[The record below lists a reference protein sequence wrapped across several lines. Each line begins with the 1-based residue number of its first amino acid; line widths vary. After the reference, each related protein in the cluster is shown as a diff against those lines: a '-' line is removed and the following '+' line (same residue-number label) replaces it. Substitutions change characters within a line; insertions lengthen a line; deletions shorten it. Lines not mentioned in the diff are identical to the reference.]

1 MKFFLDT
8 ANIDE
13 IRTANEWG
21 ILDGV
26 TTNPSLAA
34 REGREFREVAAEIL
48 ELLGD
53 RPVSLE
59 TVSTDA
65 EGIIR
70 EARLL
75 ASWAPNVVA
84 KVPILPE
91 GLKALRVLREEGIST
106 NVTLVFS
113 ANQGLLAGKAGATYV
128 SPFIGRLD
136 DRGHDGMQVVRD
148 LVEIFDIYGYGTQV
162 LTASVR
168 HPRHVVEAAL
178 AGSDVIT
185 MPFAVMKKMFGHPF
199 TDAGLERFLSDW
211 ETVPDKDRIF
221 LEEPIPVSV
230 DPRML

>member
-1 MKFFLDT
+1 MEFFLDT

-34 REGREFREVAAEIL
+34 REGREFREVATEIL

-65 EGIIR
+65 EGIVR

-91 GLKALRVLREEGIST
+91 GLKAVRILRDQGIKT

-136 DRGHDGMQVVRD
+136 DRGHDGMEVVRD
-148 LVEIFDIYGYGTQV
+148 LVQIFDTYDIPTQV

-185 MPFAVMKKMFGHPF
+185 MPFAVMQKMFGHPF
-199 TDAGLERFLSDW
+199 TDAGLAKFLADW
-211 ETVPDKDRIF
+211 ETVPDQDSIF
-221 LEEPIPVSV
+221 
-230 DPRML
+230 RA

>member
-8 ANIDE
+8 ANVDE
-13 IRTANEWG
+13 IRTANGWG
-21 ILDGV
+21 LLNGV

-34 REGREFREVAAEIL
+34 KEGRKFREVAAEIL
-48 ELLGD
+48 DLMGD

-65 EGIIR
+65 DGMIH
-70 EARLL
+70 EARVL

-84 KVPILPE
+84 KVPLLPD
-91 GLKALRVLREEGIST
+91 GLKAVQILREEGIKT

-113 ANQGLLAGKAGATYV
+113 TNQGLLAGKAGATYV

-136 DRGHDGMQVVRD
+136 DRGHEGMQIIRE
-148 LVEIFDIYGYGTQV
+148 LAQIFETYDFDTQV

-178 AGSDVIT
+178 AGADVIT
-185 MPFAVMKKMFGHPF
+185 MPFTVMKKLFNHPL
-199 TDAGLERFLSDW
+199 TDVGLESFLADW
-211 ETVPDKDRIF
+211 ETVPDKDEIF
-221 LEEPIPVSV
+221 RKELVPA
-230 DPRML
+230 

>member
-13 IRTANEWG
+13 IRTANDWG
-21 ILDGV
+21 ILDGI

-34 REGREFREVAAEIL
+34 KEGREFRELAAEIL
-48 ELLGD
+48 DLMGD

-65 EGIIR
+65 EGMIH
-70 EARLL
+70 EAQVL
-75 ASWAPNVVA
+75 ASWAPNVVT
-84 KVPILPE
+84 KVPLLPE
-91 GLKALRVLREEGIST
+91 GLKAVRVLREEGIKT

-113 ANQGLLAGKAGATYV
+113 TNQGLLAGKAGATYV

-136 DRGHDGMQVVRD
+136 DRAHDGMELVRE
-148 LVEIFDIYGYGTQV
+148 LVHIFEIYDFETNV

-178 AGSDVIT
+178 AGADVIT
-185 MPFAVMKKMFGHPF
+185 MPFSVMEKLFQHPL
-199 TDAGLERFLSDW
+199 TEVGLERFLSDW
-211 ETVPDKDRIF
+211 ESVPDKDRIF
-221 LEEPIPVSV
+221 RAEPVPA
-230 DPRML
+230 

>member
-13 IRTANEWG
+13 IRIADKWG

-26 TTNPSLAA
+26 TTNPTLAA
-34 REGREFREVAAEIL
+34 KEGRNFRDIAIEIL

-65 EGIIR
+65 EGIIH
-70 EARLL
+70 EARVL
-75 ASWAPNVVA
+75 ASWAPNVVT
-84 KVPILPE
+84 KVPLLPE
-91 GLKALRVLREEGIST
+91 GLKALRVLREEGIRT

-113 ANQGLLAGKAGATYV
+113 TNQGLLAGKAGATYV

-136 DRGHDGMQVVRD
+136 DRGHDGMEIVRE
-148 LVEIFDIYGYGTQV
+148 LVHIFDIYGIETEV

-178 AGSDVIT
+178 AGSDIIT
-185 MPFAVMKKMFGHPF
+185 MPFSVMKKMFDHPF
-199 TDAGLERFLSDW
+199 TDAGLESFLSDW
-211 ETVPDKDRIF
+211 ETIPDKDRIF
-221 LEEPIPVSV
+221 
-230 DPRML
+230 RY

>member
-13 IRTANEWG
+13 ISTANEWG

-34 REGREFREVAAEIL
+34 REGRDFREVATEIL
-48 ELLGD
+48 DLLGD

-65 EGIIR
+65 EGIIH

-84 KVPILPE
+84 KVPLLPE
-91 GLKALRVLREEGIST
+91 GLKALRVLRQEGIKT

-113 ANQGLLAGKAGATYV
+113 TNQGLLAGKAGATYV

-136 DRGHDGMQVVRD
+136 DRGHDGMEVIRE
-148 LVEIFDIYGYGTQV
+148 LVHIFDIYGFETEV

-178 AGSDVIT
+178 AGTDVIT
-185 MPFAVMKKMFGHPF
+185 MPFAVMKKLFHHYF
-199 TDAGLERFLSDW
+199 TDAGLASFLADW
-211 ETVPDKDRIF
+211 ETVPDKDKIF
-221 LEEPIPVSV
+221 RAEPIPA
-230 DPRML
+230 

>member
-48 ELLGD
+48 DLLGD

-65 EGIIR
+65 EGIIH

-75 ASWAPNVVA
+75 ASWAPNVVT
-84 KVPILPE
+84 KVPLLPE
-91 GLKALRVLREEGIST
+91 GLKALRVLREEGIKT

-113 ANQGLLAGKAGATYV
+113 TDQGLLAGKAGATYV

-136 DRGHDGMQVVRD
+136 DRGHDGMEVVRE
-148 LVEIFDIYGYGTQV
+148 LVHIFDIYEFETQV

-178 AGSDVIT
+178 AGTDVIT
-185 MPFAVMKKMFGHPF
+185 MPFSVMQKLFGHPF
-199 TDAGLERFLSDW
+199 TDAGLASFLSDW
-211 ETVPDKDRIF
+211 ETVPDKDKIF
-221 LEEPIPVSV
+221 REEPI
-230 DPRML
+230 RA

>member
-13 IRTANEWG
+13 IRTANDWG
-21 ILDGV
+21 ILDGI

-34 REGREFREVAAEIL
+34 KEGREFRELAGEIL
-48 ELLGD
+48 DLMGD

-65 EGIIR
+65 EGMIH
-70 EARLL
+70 EAQVL
-75 ASWAPNVVA
+75 ASWAPNVVT
-84 KVPILPE
+84 KVPLLPE
-91 GLKALRVLREEGIST
+91 GLKAVRVLREEGIKT

-113 ANQGLLAGKAGATYV
+113 TNQGLLAGKAGATYV

-136 DRGHDGMQVVRD
+136 DRAHEGMELVRE
-148 LVEIFDIYGYGTQV
+148 LAHIFEIYDFETNV

-178 AGSDVIT
+178 AGADVIT
-185 MPFAVMKKMFGHPF
+185 MPFAVMEKLFQHPL
-199 TDAGLERFLSDW
+199 TDVGLERFLSDW
-211 ETVPDKDRIF
+211 ESVPDKDKIF
-221 LEEPIPVSV
+221 RAEPVPA
-230 DPRML
+230 

>member
-34 REGREFREVAAEIL
+34 KEGREFREVAAEIL

-59 TVSTDA
+59 TVSTTA

-84 KVPILPE
+84 KVPLLPE
-91 GLKALRVLREEGIST
+91 GLKALRVLREEGIKT

-113 ANQGLLAGKAGATYV
+113 TNQGLLAGKAGATYV

-136 DRGHDGMQVVRD
+136 DRGHDGMQIVREM
-148 LVEIFDIYGYGTQV
+148 VEIFDIYGIETQV

-178 AGSDVIT
+178 AGTDVIT
-185 MPFAVMKKMFGHPF
+185 MPFAVMKKMFQHPF
-199 TDAGLERFLSDW
+199 TDAGLAKFLADW
-211 ETVPDKDRIF
+211 ETVPDKDEIF
-221 LEEPIPVSV
+221 RELSV
-230 DPRML
+230 PA